1 MLDKNKILIF
11 IYLITLCYLFFEIT
25 LSEKSIFKFAK
36 NSELIKKKK
45 EQLDENLR
53 KKYRLKNYLDKFQSN
68 KEFRKLIIKEK
79 LFYKEDNE
87 KVILYKLID

>member
-1 MLDKNKILIF
+1 MLGKNKILML

-68 KEFRKLIIKEK
+68 REFRKMIIKEK
-79 LFYKEDNE
+79 LFYKEDDE
-87 KVILYKLID
+87 KVILYQLID

>member
-79 LFYKEDNE
+79 LFYKEDDE
-87 KVILYKLID
+87 KVILYQLID

>member
-45 EQLDENLR
+45 
-53 KKYRLKNYLDKFQSN
+53 KNNQMKIY
-68 KEFRKLIIKEK
+68 EK
-79 LFYKEDNE
+79 N
-87 KVILYKLID
+87 ID